1 VRADRLEQVFLRP
14 SAGRLQALVVLESEA
29 GARERV
35 TLSPP
40 TAGIGPAAELAA
52 ARYVA
57 KWLWSNGGRTAD
69 LVRVRRERGDA
80 LEEAR
85 EARSELLAE
94 LQRLAG
100 RREA

>member
-14 SAGRLQALVVLESEA
+14 SSGRLQALIVLESEA

-35 TLSPP
+35 TLSSP
-40 TAGIGPAAELAA
+40 TSGVDAAAELAA

-57 KWLWSNGGRTAD
+57 RWLWNRGGTTAG
-69 LVRVRRERGDA
+69 LVRVRRERGAA

-85 EARSELLAE
+85 EARGELLAE
-94 LQRLAG
+94 LERLG
-100 RREA
+100 RGRGS